1 MGRRPLK
8 WPIFKILG
16 CKFWPILAVF
26 TSLKSQFPDFC
37 GDFFVSLNFGILLS
51 GRGQQGS
58 PRWGSNVDLTN
69 IWGGTPDFDSKIK
82 KVEKWNLKKCPPP
95 DMGVRPPCDQ
105 HLGGIKFSTLFLGI
119 LWITVITNL
128 LGYTGP
134 TTRPLMTEYRPSSSL
149 VCV

>member
-16 CKFWPILAVF
+16 FKFWPILAVL

-58 PRWGSNVDLTN
+58 PRWGSNVGLTN
-69 IWGGTPDFDSKIK
+69 IWGGGHLISIVKSRKSKNETWK
-82 KVEKWNLKKCPPP
+82 SAPPP

-105 HLGGIKFSTLFLGI
+105 HLGGGDQIFNPISRDIMNHSNYKL
-119 LWITVITNL
+119 
-128 LGYTGP
+128 
-134 TTRPLMTEYRPSSSL
+134 TRLHRPHYQATHDR
-149 VCV
+149 VPPK